1 MITFVTA
8 YINYY
13 KTPIE
18 NSTHQLR
25 LSRFTPL
32 LESNIPLCIFVT
44 QDCVEILHQ
53 YLQRQSVNSKS
64 YTKLIVLKESFFES
78 SSIYLQ
84 SACKNLPK
92 HRFPPKDTFD
102 FMCYGHTK
110 IEFLRQTCQINP
122 FHTEFFA
129 WIDYDIANMFHD
141 KDATLG
147 FLQMIANAPITNR
160 HYPSTEHEP
169 SKPIHPDHHVYIP
182 GCWGENDNHNYIDS
196 IHWRFCGG
204 FMLANTQ
211 SISYLW
217 SLYETHLIEFL
228 KTYDTMVWDINFL
241 AWLEHRQYWKPI
253 WYKADHNDT
262 IVRIPPYV
270 YSETL
275 SLFVSNITTYN
286 YPKMENF
293 FPSSA
298 SIAIVPHKNRN
309 IKVLNTRYVNYEY
322 LPSGHCNIH
331 DPNHN
336 VYTRNVMCL
345 LDSRYEI
352 DETTGFLVM
361 EEHEDN
367 MGLTKVNDDQMFHGV
382 EDIRLFPRPKTNTLQ
397 FVATTVNYSE
407 CGKNRIMTGTYCVD
421 TACLEDCTMIDPPQ
435 NTPREK
441 NWIPFVSKKE
451 PERELYIYK
460 WSDVFQIGVKDN
472 NGLKIVHE
480 CQVKAPLFQYY
491 DIRGSS
497 TPVWTQSGYICVVHF
512 SVEHTLPKQYY
523 HMLVLLDLDT
533 YYPKAHTKIFHFFEY
548 GIEFCLSMLIVDHQ
562 YKFWISRQDRD
573 PVCID
578 VPVSILPCDYKIE
591 TYSVL

>member
-160 HYPSTEHEP
+160 HYPSTEHET

-182 GCWGENDNHNYIDS
+182 GC
-196 IHWRFCGG
+196 
-204 FMLANTQ
+204 
-211 SISYLW
+211 
-217 SLYETHLIEFL
+217 
-228 KTYDTMVWDINFL
+228 
-241 AWLEHRQYWKPI
+241 
-253 WYKADHNDT
+253 
-262 IVRIPPYV
+262 
-270 YSETL
+270 
-275 SLFVSNITTYN
+275 
-286 YPKMENF
+286 
-293 FPSSA
+293 
-298 SIAIVPHKNRN
+298 
-309 IKVLNTRYVNYEY
+309 
-322 LPSGHCNIH
+322 
-331 DPNHN
+331 
-336 VYTRNVMCL
+336 
-345 LDSRYEI
+345 
-352 DETTGFLVM
+352 
-361 EEHEDN
+361 
-367 MGLTKVNDDQMFHGV
+367 
-382 EDIRLFPRPKTNTLQ
+382 
-397 FVATTVNYSE
+397 
-407 CGKNRIMTGTYCVD
+407 
-421 TACLEDCTMIDPPQ
+421 
-435 NTPREK
+435 
-441 NWIPFVSKKE
+441 
-451 PERELYIYK
+451 
-460 WSDVFQIGVKDN
+460 FQ
-472 NGLKIVHE
+472 
-480 CQVKAPLFQYY
+480 A
-491 DIRGSS
+491 
-497 TPVWTQSGYICVVHF
+497 
-512 SVEHTLPKQYY
+512 
-523 HMLVLLDLDT
+523 
-533 YYPKAHTKIFHFFEY
+533 
-548 GIEFCLSMLIVDHQ
+548 
-562 YKFWISRQDRD
+562 
-573 PVCID
+573 
-578 VPVSILPCDYKIE
+578 
-591 TYSVL
+591 